1 MKLAWTPEA
10 LADRR
15 AIYEY
20 IEADNPRAALVL
32 DELIS
37 EKAGL
42 LTAHPRMGR
51 PGRVR
56 GTRELP
62 VHRRYVL
69 IYDIAGE
76 IARILRV
83 LHTARQWPPQE

>member
-10 LADRR
+10 LAGRR
-15 AIYEY
+15 AIYDC
-20 IEADNPRAALVL
+20 IEADDPRAALAL

-37 EKAGL
+37 ERTGL
-42 LTAHPRMGR
+42 LTNHPHMGR
-51 PGRVR
+51 PGRVK

-76 IARILRV
+76 IVRIPRV
-83 LHTARQWPPQE
+83 LHTARRWPPRE